1 MQRARRKLGQTGP
14 LDKERAFQLLFRHK
28 TLASVWQWLD
38 RLGVPR
44 RDRRDV
50 VQEVFLAAHQSFH
63 TYDPMRSRQER
74 WLNKITVH
82 IASHYRE
89 RAQHRREELTPEAF
103 FDVVD
108 EHPPPDELIS
118 VEQDRGEVM
127 DLLQKIDPDLRS
139 VVIAHDIDGVPMAEI
154 AAQRGIPVSTA
165 YKWRTRAL
173 MAFQD
178 AHAQLRLEEE
188 ERMNGPMLAQPGSWP

>member
-1 MQRARRKLGQTGP
+1 
-14 LDKERAFQLLFRHK
+14 
-28 TLASVWQWLD
+28 
-38 RLGVPR
+38 
-44 RDRRDV
+44 
-50 VQEVFLAAHQSFH
+50 
-63 TYDPMRSRQER
+63 MRSRPER

-89 RAQHRREELTPEAF
+89 RAQHKREELTPEDF
-103 FDVVD
+103 LDVVD